1 MFIGKELL
9 GLFPTLLP
17 LLTLLH
23 VKRSDAPSPVSI
35 TRDTWNKE
43 YNYIIGKL
51 YKYWFKID
59 FLILIDFPS
68 DKTRRISRNLRTW
81 WWSVGAGSAG
91 AVLAARLSENP
102 SVNVLL
108 LEAGGSEN
116 IISDIP
122 LAYQSLQNTPMDWA
136 YRTVPQEASCFGL
149 KDKVCDCSSS

>member
-51 YKYWFKID
+51 YKY
-59 FLILIDFPS
+59 
-68 DKTRRISRNLRTW
+68 
-81 WWSVGAGSAG
+81 
-91 AVLAARLSENP
+91 
-102 SVNVLL
+102 
-108 LEAGGSEN
+108 
-116 IISDIP
+116 
-122 LAYQSLQNTPMDWA
+122 
-136 YRTVPQEASCFGL
+136 
-149 KDKVCDCSSS
+149 